1 MRRAVVVLLAGLC
14 LLGLAGGAGAVL
26 PPSGFLDTTAV
37 SGLTK
42 PTSMVWDASSA
53 RLFVTQQEGD
63 LRVVEGG
70 KLLGTPFVHLN
81 VDPNGERGLLGVELD
96 PNFASNHFLY
106 LYYTVPG
113 SPPHN
118 RVSRF
123 TAQGNV
129 AAPGSEQV
137 LLDLND
143 LSSMTNHNGGGLH
156 FGADG
161 KLYIAVGDNANG
173 TNSQTLTGGNLL
185 GKILRMSSDGSIPAD
200 NPFSNSLIG
209 NSQLIWSYGLRNP
222 FTFGVQPGT
231 GRIFLNDVGLST
243 YEEIDEGTAGANYGW
258 PSAEGPANPPNA
270 AFTDPLFCYRHAL
283 ANPACTSTTLTGCAI
298 TGGTFYNPPVTSFP
312 AQYVGRYFFSDL
324 CSGWISQL
332 DPGSGNAVSG
342 FATAASSPVDLDTG
356 PDGALYYL
364 EDGTR
369 IGRISFKA
377 PPTVTTF
384 APSNGAV
391 DAAVTIQGTYLAG
404 ATSVTFNGTPATF
417 TVVLDSRLV
426 ATVPAGATSGQIM
439 VTTGSGSATS
449 AGSFTVSGGGPSGP
463 AISSF
468 TPTGGPPGT
477 SVTINGSGF
486 TGATAVA
493 FNGTAASRFRVN
505 SPTRITAVVAPGT
518 TSGPISVT
526 TPAGNGTSVGVFNVP
541 PPPTITTFSPTQGQ
555 SGTSVTINGS
565 NFTGATA
572 VKFNGF
578 KAKSFVVQ
586 SNSAISAV
594 VAKGAKSGPL
604 SVTTPAGTAT
614 SSTSFTVLP

>member
-14 LLGLAGGAGAVL
+14 LLGLAGGAGAVS

-37 SGLTK
+37 NGLTK

-143 LSSMTNHNGGGLH
+143 LSSMTNHNGGALH

-231 GRIFLNDVGLST
+231 GRIFLNDVGQST
-243 YEEIDEGTAGANYGW
+243 YEEIDDGTPGANYGW
-258 PSAEGPANPPNA
+258 PTAEGPANPPNA
-270 AFTDPLFCYRHAL
+270 SFTDPLFCYRHAL

-342 FATAASSPVDLDTG
+342 FATAATSPVDLDTG

-384 APSNGAV
+384 APSSGAV
-391 DAAVTIQGTYLAG
+391 DAAVTVQGTYLAG

-565 NFTGATA
+565 NFSGATA

-586 SNSAISAV
+586 SNSTISAV